1 MLGLIVTALGLGLGL
16 AMDAFSVS
24 LANGLHEPKMK
35 TPRILEIAGTF
46 AIFQGIMP
54 LLGWIC
60 VHTVLQYFEM
70 LGKFIPWI
78 AFALLGYIGGKMIW
92 DGVTCNCEEEEC
104 CGKLSFGMLMVQG
117 IATSIDA
124 LSVGFAIA
132 DNSFAEA
139 LISVLII
146 AAVTLVVCTAGIIIG
161 KLFGSKLS
169 GKASIFGGV
178 ILVLIGLEIL
188 ITSLIK

>member
-1 MLGLIVTALGLGLGL
+1 MISLVLTAICLGLGL

-35 TPRILEIAGTF
+35 TPRILGIAGTF
-46 AIFQGIMP
+46 AIFQGVMP
-54 LLGWIC
+54 LLGWVC
-60 VHTVLQYFEM
+60 VHTVLQYFEI

-78 AFALLGYIGGKMIW
+78 AFALLGYIGGKMIY
-92 DGVTCNCEEEEC
+92 DGVNCDCEAEEC

-132 DNSFAEA
+132 ENTFFEA
-139 LISVLII
+139 LISVIII
-146 AAVTLVVCTAGIIIG
+146 AAVTLAVCTAGIIIG

-169 GKASIFGGV
+169 NKASIFGGV
-178 ILVLIGLEIL
+178 ILISIGLEIL
-188 ITSLIK
+188 ITSFI